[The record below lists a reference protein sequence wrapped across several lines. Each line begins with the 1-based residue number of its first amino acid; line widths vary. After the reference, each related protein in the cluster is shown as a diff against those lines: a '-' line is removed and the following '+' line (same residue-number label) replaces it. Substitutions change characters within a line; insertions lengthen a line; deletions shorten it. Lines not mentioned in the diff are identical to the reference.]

1 MLDYVFYGIDFETQK
16 VINREINI
24 LENHLKMKTYK
35 DKWISV
41 GWISRLKNGDLIFKP
56 IAGDLGKC

>member
-56 IAGDLGKC
+56 IANN

>member
-1 MLDYVFYGIDFETQK
+1 MLNYEIQK
-16 VINREINI
+16 VIYREINI

-35 DKWISV
+35 NKWIGI

-56 IAGDLGKC
+56 IEGDYKNVN

>member
-1 MLDYVFYGIDFETQK
+1 MLNYEIQK
-16 VINREINI
+16 VIDREVNI
-24 LENHLKMKTYK
+24 LENHLKIKTYK

>member
-1 MLDYVFYGIDFETQK
+1 MLNDEIQK
-16 VINREINI
+16 VIYREVNI

-41 GWISRLKNGDLIFKP
+41 GWVSRLKNGVLIFKP
-56 IAGDLGKC
+56 IVNN

>member
-35 DKWISV
+35 NKWIGI

-56 IAGDLGKC
+56 IANN

>member
-1 MLDYVFYGIDFETQK
+1 MLNYEIQKIID
-16 VINREINI
+16 REINI

-35 DKWISV
+35 NKWIGI

-56 IAGDLGKC
+56 IAADHKNVSKRFN